1 MAQEHDELFQIQQIS
16 NLKPRHFADLI
27 RAAQLIFDP
36 TAGIVGSHVTVDWQ
50 EFGIPDDVEEN
61 LKLLGQQYRYACPDI
76 PGAIIWSQLTPATR
90 NWFLKNK
97 DELWKFEE
105 AFPPLDED

>member
-1 MAQEHDELFQIQQIS
+1 MSQEHDDLLQIQQIS

-36 TAGIVGSHVTVDWQ
+36 TAGIPGSYVVVDWQ
-50 EFGIPDDVEEN
+50 EFGIPDEVELN
-61 LKLLGQQYRYACPDI
+61 LKLLGQKYQYACPNI
-76 PGAIIWSQLTPATR
+76 PDAIIWSQLTPATR
-90 NWFLKNK
+90 NWFLENK

>member
-1 MAQEHDELFQIQQIS
+1 MSQEHDELLNIQQIS

-36 TAGIVGSHVTVDWQ
+36 TAGILGSHVVVDWQ
-50 EFGIPDDVEEN
+50 EFGIPDEVESN

-90 NWFLKNK
+90 NWFLLNK